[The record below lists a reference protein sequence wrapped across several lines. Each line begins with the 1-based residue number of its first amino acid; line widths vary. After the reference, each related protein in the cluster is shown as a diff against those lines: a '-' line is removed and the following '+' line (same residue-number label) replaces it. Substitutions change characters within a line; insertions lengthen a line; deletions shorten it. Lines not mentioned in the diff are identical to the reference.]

1 MATSTF
7 LFDHDVRLVAITGEK
22 TAGGLN
28 MSSFVQPKEIKESSG
43 GSIKSFLDRLEFLAE
58 ESDEEDEEAEQQN
71 RLVGWVRK
79 GLVRVTVDE
88 PTSPLD
94 ILTVSLHLPATPG
107 EIACHIEGVTVVGAH
122 RQFLVL
128 STGPRLGDF
137 ASSGHYLVYDRKE
150 EKLHLLPPINLGE
163 FREDFGRVPVIT
175 ATAAN
180 NFLLALVLFSRYT
193 KKHSLFIFTEG
204 NDNDNWVRKEV
215 CLPKVVTEYWFN
227 TDVAFSIHGSL
238 ACWADLTLGII
249 LCDLHS
255 EDNPCVVRFVPL
267 PEDYQIDSCYRMS
280 RGRPNAY
287 CTLGFVDGSIRLVF
301 MDGYNDEEFPR
312 DKVTISTWSYKGG
325 FLLGEEPDHKGEW
338 VRDHG
343 APLRVTD
350 LWADASFRAIPGVP
364 RRPPMCPVLSQSDP
378 DVVFFFTS
386 DIGYVDGHIATRG
399 EHALCLN
406 MRSKKVQAWR
416 KCPPGRSHELIP
428 FLIGIELSVDPRVS
442 DMDDQLVASQL

>member
-28 MSSFVQPKEIKESSG
+28 MSSFVQPREIKESAG

-58 ESDEEDEEAEQQN
+58 ESDEEDEEAEQEEG
-71 RLVGWVRK
+71 LVGWVRK

-88 PTSPLD
+88 PTHPLLD
-94 ILTVSLHLPATPG
+94 ILTVSLHLPATPDD
-107 EIACHIEGVTVVGAH
+107 ITCHIEGVTVVGAD

-128 STGPRLGDF
+128 NTGPELYDF
-137 ASSGHYLVYDRKE
+137 DASGHYLIYDTRE
-150 EKLHLLPPINLGE
+150 EKLHLLPPIDLCE
-163 FREDFGRVPVIT
+163 FREDFGRVPVIVADAST
-175 ATAAN
+175 N

-193 KKHSLFIFTEG
+193 KKHSLLTFTG
-204 NDNDNWVRKEV
+204 NQSHWIRKEL
-215 CLPKVVTEYWFN
+215 CLPKVVIEYSFN
-227 TDVAFSIHGSL
+227 TDVAFSIHGSF
-238 ACWADLTLGII
+238 ACWVDLTLGII

-255 EDNPCVVRFVPL
+255 EDNPCVRFVPL
-267 PEDYQIDSCYRMS
+267 PEDYQINSCYRMS
-280 RGRPNAY
+280 RGRPNVY
-287 CTLGFVDGSIRLVF
+287 CTVGFVDGSIRLVF
-301 MDGYNDEEFPR
+301 MDGYDDEKCPR
-312 DKVTISTWSYKGG
+312 DKVTISTWSYKGDF
-325 FLLGEEPDHKGEW
+325 FLGEPDHQGEW

-350 LWADASFRAIPGVP
+350 LWADASFRAIPGLP
-364 RRPPMCPVLSQSDP
+364 KRPPMCPILSFSDP

-416 KCPPGRSHELIP
+416 KCPPGRSHQLIP
-428 FLIGIELSVDPRVS
+428 FLIGIELSVEPRVS
-442 DMDDQLVASQL
+442 DMDDQVASQL